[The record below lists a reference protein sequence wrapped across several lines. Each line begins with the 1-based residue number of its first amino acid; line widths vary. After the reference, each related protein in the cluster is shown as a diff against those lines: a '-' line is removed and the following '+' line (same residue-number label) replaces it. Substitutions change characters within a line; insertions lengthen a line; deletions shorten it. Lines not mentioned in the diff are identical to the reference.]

1 MTEPAYMPSRR
12 MPVSALLNAT
22 AVSPRPRHHADMR
35 EGPATTTNQLPPLRT
50 VLPCLQTTSREYTRV
65 RSHYEHNSASA
76 MSPAQDSRPAS
87 FANIEYGSKM
97 APWSQ
102 EADVGTPSFTTP
114 LGGQPER
121 PTILAPVPGT
131 DGPQQKAFHGWG
143 NFAESNGGT
152 RPEIFVP
159 VQPMREHSALG
170 MDRTDS
176 YIGVSQSDTA
186 ELDSEFSHIPTMLM
200 PPPFSAHMS
209 SKISHMSL
217 NYLDPDYFA
226 YGKSSS
232 TQACKTGRKNCVS
245 PMPVSPRNF
254 DYVEDDDETN
264 SETSVVMVQPKKPR
278 IAEPEPVEY
287 TNVKVVL
294 PDHETGTDTIP
305 RLPAP
310 ARIAPPCQASPAKS
324 PAISANKACA
334 VTLPANAQKNQN
346 SRPPFTR
353 KPFSTVPAWART
365 ERRTEDTIVVE
376 KPAERPSSR
385 EKSVS
390 PTAIADGDSAEAQG
404 AGAEAEDN
412 KPLVDWMELD
422 LSESIWIQ
430 AQELYNKVKQ
440 HKAVQNRQPVRMKHA
455 ILAAIIFLLCRSN
468 NHARTVSQLCKA
480 SNTSK
485 HDFNQYLKVMKRELG
500 TKFASLRPATPEAF
514 LGRQC
519 SVLGLPSWVADAAV
533 VVHDR
538 ADKMAIVQGRTPPG
552 IYAASIWLVV
562 WCYNHRHSLE
572 AWGFMLPKDTL
583 VTSVCVPN
591 VLGLEKS
598 EPMLECTQ
606 QHISDKGSIG
616 IPTMTSVFK
625 CFVPHLNSLI
635 GGLLDEHL

>member
-1 MTEPAYMPSRR
+1 
-12 MPVSALLNAT
+12 
-22 AVSPRPRHHADMR
+22 
-35 EGPATTTNQLPPLRT
+35 
-50 VLPCLQTTSREYTRV
+50 
-65 RSHYEHNSASA
+65 

-305 RLPAP
+305 
-310 ARIAPPCQASPAKS
+310 Q
-324 PAISANKACA
+324 
-334 VTLPANAQKNQN
+334 
-346 SRPPFTR
+346 
-353 KPFSTVPAWART
+353 
-365 ERRTEDTIVVE
+365 DTIVVE

-404 AGAEAEDN
+404 AGAETEDN